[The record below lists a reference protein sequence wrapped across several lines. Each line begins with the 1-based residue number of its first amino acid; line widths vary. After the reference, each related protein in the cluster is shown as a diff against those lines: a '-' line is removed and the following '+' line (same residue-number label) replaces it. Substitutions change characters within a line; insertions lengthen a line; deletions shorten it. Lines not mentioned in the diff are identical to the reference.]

1 MGNRL
6 VWIANGFMVSFA
18 YMLFSKPAVLDTA
31 SLLSTQR
38 LATRLS
44 FFSLGFATAAW
55 APLIPFAQQRL
66 NLNHANFGLLL
77 LCMGI
82 GSMIAMPATGA
93 LVKRW
98 GCRPLIALA
107 TILLMVLL
115 PSLTIWH
122 SLVSM
127 AVALFIFGTAAGS
140 LGVAINLQ
148 AVVVEKHS
156 LRALMSSFHGMCS
169 LGGLT
174 GAMLVTALL
183 AIGLSPLMS
192 TLSVVMILLV
202 VSFVAIPSALTN
214 FEKDEQGVAEVT
226 DAPNKKSSRPNGVI
240 LLIGVMC
247 FIAFLS
253 EGAAMDWGGIY
264 LTTQYHLNP
273 AFAGLAYT
281 FFALS
286 MTSGRFAGHLL
297 LKQWGEKTIVTYS
310 AMIAALGMLTIV
322 MAPIWQVVVLGY
334 ALLGLGCSNI
344 VPVMFSRVGRQND
357 MPKAAALSLV
367 STIAYTGSLSGPAL
381 IGLIGQWTSLTTVL
395 SGVAVLLV
403 MIAVLNRY
411 TLVKAK

>member
-1 MGNRL
+1 MENRL
-6 VWIANGFMVSFA
+6 VWIANDFMVSSRN
-18 YMLFSKPAVLDTA
+18 MLFTKPAVLDTA
-31 SLLSTQR
+31 TLLSTQR

-66 NLNHANFGLLL
+66 NLNHADFGLLL

-107 TILLMVLL
+107 LMLIMVLL
-115 PSLTIWH
+115 PSLTMWSSI
-122 SLVSM
+122 VTM
-127 AVALFIFGTAAGS
+127 AVALFIFGSAAGC

-156 LRALMSSFHGMCS
+156 VRALMSSFHGMCS

-183 AIGLSPLMS
+183 AVGLSPLMS

-202 VSFVAIPSALTN
+202 IGGVAIPSCLTS
-214 FEKDEQGVAEVT
+214 FEQDEKPHEDTTQ
-226 DAPNKKSSRPNGVI
+226 APKKLYRPDGII

-264 LTTQYHLNP
+264 LTSKYQLNP

-286 MTSGRFAGHLL
+286 MTTGRFAGHIL
-297 LKQWGEKTIVTYS
+297 LKQWGEKNIVTYS
-310 AMIAALGMLTIV
+310 AIGAAIGMAVIV
-322 MAPIWQVVVLGY
+322 TAPVWQVVVLGY

-344 VPVMFSRVGRQND
+344 VPVMFSRVGRQNN

-381 IGLIGQWTSLTTVL
+381 IGLIGEWTGLSTVL
-395 SGVAVLLV
+395 TGVAVLLFI
-403 MIAVLNRY
+403 IALLNRF
-411 TLVKAK
+411 TLVKTN

>member
-1 MGNRL
+1 MENRL
-6 VWIANGFMVSFA
+6 VWIANDFMVSSRN
-18 YMLFSKPAVLDTA
+18 MLFTKPAVLDTA
-31 SLLSTQR
+31 TLLSTQR

-66 NLNHANFGLLL
+66 NLNHADFGLLL

-107 TILLMVLL
+107 LMLLMVLL
-115 PSLTIWH
+115 PSLTMWSSI
-122 SLVSM
+122 VTM
-127 AVALFIFGTAAGS
+127 AVALFIFGSAAGC

-156 LRALMSSFHGMCS
+156 VRALMSSFHGMCS

-183 AIGLSPLMS
+183 AVGLSPLMS

-202 VSFVAIPSALTN
+202 IGGVAIPSCLTS
-214 FEKDEQGVAEVT
+214 FEQDEKPLEDTTQ
-226 DAPNKKSSRPNGVI
+226 APKKLYRPDGII
-240 LLIGVMC
+240 LLIGMMC

-264 LTTQYHLNP
+264 LTSKYQLNP

-286 MTSGRFAGHLL
+286 MTTGRFAGHIL
-297 LKQWGEKTIVTYS
+297 LKQWGEKNIVTYS
-310 AMIAALGMLTIV
+310 AIGAAIGMAVIV
-322 MAPIWQVVVLGY
+322 TAPVWQVVVLGY

-344 VPVMFSRVGRQND
+344 VPVMFSRVGRQNN

-381 IGLIGQWTSLTTVL
+381 IGLIGEWTGLSTVL
-395 SGVAVLLV
+395 TGVAVLLFI
-403 MIAVLNRY
+403 IALLNRF
-411 TLVKAK
+411 TLIKTN

>member
-1 MGNRL
+1 MENRL
-6 VWIANGFMVSFA
+6 VWIANDFMVSSRN
-18 YMLFSKPAVLDTA
+18 MLFTKPAVLDTA
-31 SLLSTQR
+31 TLLSTQR

-66 NLNHANFGLLL
+66 NLNHADFGLLL

-107 TILLMVLL
+107 LMLLMVLL
-115 PSLTIWH
+115 PSLTMWSSI
-122 SLVSM
+122 VTM
-127 AVALFIFGTAAGS
+127 AVALFIFGSAAGC

-156 LRALMSSFHGMCS
+156 VRALMSSFHGMCS

-183 AIGLSPLMS
+183 AVGLSPLMS
-192 TLSVVMILLV
+192 TLSVVLILLV
-202 VSFVAIPSALTN
+202 IGGVAIPSCLTS
-214 FEKDEQGVAEVT
+214 FEQDEKPLEDTTQ
-226 DAPNKKSSRPNGVI
+226 APKKLYRPDGII

-264 LTTQYHLNP
+264 LTSKYQLNP

-286 MTSGRFAGHLL
+286 MTTGRFAGHIL
-297 LKQWGEKTIVTYS
+297 LKQWGEKNIVTYS
-310 AMIAALGMLTIV
+310 AIGAAIGMAVIV
-322 MAPIWQVVVLGY
+322 TAPVWQVVVLGY

-344 VPVMFSRVGRQND
+344 VPVMFSRVGRQNN

-381 IGLIGQWTSLTTVL
+381 IGLIGEWTGLSTVL
-395 SGVAVLLV
+395 TGVAVLLFI
-403 MIAVLNRY
+403 IALLNRF
-411 TLVKAK
+411 TLIKTN

>member
-1 MGNRL
+1 MENRL
-6 VWIANGFMVSFA
+6 VWIANDFMVSSRN
-18 YMLFSKPAVLDTA
+18 MLFTKPAVLDTA
-31 SLLSTQR
+31 TLLSTQR

-66 NLNHANFGLLL
+66 NLNHADFGLLL

-107 TILLMVLL
+107 LMLLMVLL
-115 PSLTIWH
+115 PSLTMWSSI
-122 SLVSM
+122 VTM
-127 AVALFIFGTAAGS
+127 AVALFIFGSAAGC

-156 LRALMSSFHGMCS
+156 VRALMSSFHGMCS

-183 AIGLSPLMS
+183 AVGLSPLMS

-202 VSFVAIPSALTN
+202 IGGIAIPSCLTS
-214 FEKDEQGVAEVT
+214 FEQDEKPHEDTTQ
-226 DAPNKKSSRPNGVI
+226 APKKLYRPDGII
-240 LLIGVMC
+240 LLIGMMC

-264 LTTQYHLNP
+264 LTSKYQLNP

-286 MTSGRFAGHLL
+286 MTTGRFAGHIL
-297 LKQWGEKTIVTYS
+297 LKQWGEKNIVTYS
-310 AMIAALGMLTIV
+310 AIGAAIGMAVIV
-322 MAPIWQVVVLGY
+322 TAPVWQVVVLGY

-344 VPVMFSRVGRQND
+344 VPVMFSRVGRQNN

-381 IGLIGQWTSLTTVL
+381 IGLIGEWTGLSTVL
-395 SGVAVLLV
+395 TGVAVLLFI
-403 MIAVLNRY
+403 IALLNRF
-411 TLVKAK
+411 TLVKTN

>member
-1 MGNRL
+1 MENRL
-6 VWIANGFMVSFA
+6 VWIANDFMVSSRN
-18 YMLFSKPAVLDTA
+18 MLFTKPAVLDTA
-31 SLLSTQR
+31 TLLSTQR

-66 NLNHANFGLLL
+66 NLNHADFGLLL

-82 GSMIAMPATGA
+82 GSMIAMPTTGA

-107 TILLMVLL
+107 LMLLMVLL
-115 PSLTIWH
+115 PSLTMWSSI
-122 SLVSM
+122 VTM
-127 AVALFIFGTAAGS
+127 AVALFIFGSAAGC

-156 LRALMSSFHGMCS
+156 VRALMSSFHGMCS

-183 AIGLSPLMS
+183 AVGLSPLMS

-202 VSFVAIPSALTN
+202 IGGVAIPSCLTS
-214 FEKDEQGVAEVT
+214 FEQDEKPLEDTTQ
-226 DAPNKKSSRPNGVI
+226 APKKLYRPDGII
-240 LLIGVMC
+240 LLIGMMC

-264 LTTQYHLNP
+264 LTSKYQLNP

-286 MTSGRFAGHLL
+286 MTTGRFAGHIL
-297 LKQWGEKTIVTYS
+297 LKQWGEKNIVTYS
-310 AMIAALGMLTIV
+310 AIGAAIGMTVIV
-322 MAPIWQVVVLGY
+322 TAPVWQVVVLGY

-344 VPVMFSRVGRQND
+344 VPVMFSRVGRQNN

-381 IGLIGQWTSLTTVL
+381 IGLIGEWTGLSTVL
-395 SGVAVLLV
+395 TGVAVLLFI
-403 MIAVLNRY
+403 IALLNRF
-411 TLVKAK
+411 TLVKTN

>member
-1 MGNRL
+1 
-6 VWIANGFMVSFA
+6 
-18 YMLFSKPAVLDTA
+18 MLFTKSAVLDTA
-31 SLLSTQR
+31 TLLSTQR

-66 NLNHANFGLLL
+66 NLNHADFGLLL

-107 TILLMVLL
+107 LMLLMVLL
-115 PSLTIWH
+115 PSLTMWNSI
-122 SLVSM
+122 VMM
-127 AVALFIFGTAAGS
+127 AVALFVFGSAAGC

-183 AIGLSPLMS
+183 AVGLSPLMS

-202 VSFVAIPSALTN
+202 IGVVAIPPCLTS
-214 FEKDEQGVAEVT
+214 FEQDEKPHQVT
-226 DAPNKKSSRPNGVI
+226 ADKPKRLYRPNGII

-264 LTTQYHLNP
+264 LTSKYELNP

-286 MTSGRFAGHLL
+286 MTTGRFTGHIL
-297 LKQWGEKTIVTYS
+297 LKQWGEKNVVTYS
-310 AMIAALGMLTIV
+310 AIGAAIGMAVIV
-322 MAPIWQVVVLGY
+322 TAPVWQVVVLGY

-381 IGLIGQWTSLTTVL
+381 IGLIGESTGLSTVL
-395 SGVAVLLV
+395 TGVAVLLFI
-403 MIAVLNRY
+403 IALLNRF
-411 TLVKAK
+411 TLAKAN

>member
-1 MGNRL
+1 
-6 VWIANGFMVSFA
+6 
-18 YMLFSKPAVLDTA
+18 MLFTKPAVLDTA
-31 SLLSTQR
+31 TLLSTQR

-66 NLNHANFGLLL
+66 NLNHADFGLLL

-107 TILLMVLL
+107 LMLLMVLL
-115 PSLTIWH
+115 PSLTMWNSI
-122 SLVSM
+122 VMM
-127 AVALFIFGTAAGS
+127 AVALFIFGSAAGC

-183 AIGLSPLMS
+183 AVGLSPLMS
-192 TLSVVMILLV
+192 TLSVVMILV
-202 VSFVAIPSALTN
+202 IIGGIAIPSCLTS
-214 FEKDEQGVAEVT
+214 FEQDEQPDE
-226 DAPNKKSSRPNGVI
+226 DIINKPKKHYRPNGII
-240 LLIGVMC
+240 LLIGMMC

-264 LTTQYHLNP
+264 LTSKYQLNP

-286 MTSGRFAGHLL
+286 MTTGRFAGHVL
-297 LKQWGEKTIVTYS
+297 LKQWGEKNIVTYS
-310 AMIAALGMLTIV
+310 AIVAAIGMAIIV
-322 MAPIWQVVVLGY
+322 TAPVWQVVILGY

-381 IGLIGQWTSLTTVL
+381 IGLIGEWTGLSTVL
-395 SGVAVLLV
+395 TGVAVLLFI
-403 MIAVLNRY
+403 IALLNRF
-411 TLVKAK
+411 TVIKTK

>member
-1 MGNRL
+1 
-6 VWIANGFMVSFA
+6 
-18 YMLFSKPAVLDTA
+18 MLFTKPAVLDTA
-31 SLLSTQR
+31 TLLSTQR

-66 NLNHANFGLLL
+66 NLNHADFGLLL

-107 TILLMVLL
+107 LMLLMVLL
-115 PSLTIWH
+115 PSLTMWSSI
-122 SLVSM
+122 VTM
-127 AVALFIFGTAAGS
+127 AVALFIFGSAAGC

-156 LRALMSSFHGMCS
+156 VRALMSSFHGMCS

-183 AIGLSPLMS
+183 AVGLSPLMS

-202 VSFVAIPSALTN
+202 IGGVAIPSCLTS
-214 FEKDEQGVAEVT
+214 FEQDEKPHEDT
-226 DAPNKKSSRPNGVI
+226 TEAPKKFYRPDGII
-240 LLIGVMC
+240 LLIGMMC

-264 LTTQYHLNP
+264 LTSKYQLNP

-286 MTSGRFAGHLL
+286 MTTGRFAGHIL
-297 LKQWGEKTIVTYS
+297 LKQWGEKNIVTYS
-310 AMIAALGMLTIV
+310 AIGAAIGMAVIV
-322 MAPIWQVVVLGY
+322 TAPVWQVVVLGY

-344 VPVMFSRVGRQND
+344 VPVMFSRVGRQNN

-381 IGLIGQWTSLTTVL
+381 IGLIGEWTGLSTVL
-395 SGVAVLLV
+395 TGVAVLLFI
-403 MIAVLNRY
+403 IALLNRF
-411 TLVKAK
+411 TLVKTN

>member
-1 MGNRL
+1 MENRL
-6 VWIANGFMVSFA
+6 VWIANDFMVSSRN
-18 YMLFSKPAVLDTA
+18 MLFTKPAVLDTA
-31 SLLSTQR
+31 TLLSTQR

-66 NLNHANFGLLL
+66 NLNHADFGLLL

-107 TILLMVLL
+107 LMLLMVLL
-115 PSLTIWH
+115 PSLTMWSSI
-122 SLVSM
+122 VTM
-127 AVALFIFGTAAGS
+127 AVALFIFGSAAGC

-156 LRALMSSFHGMCS
+156 VRALMSSFHGMCS

-183 AIGLSPLMS
+183 AVGLSPLMS

-202 VSFVAIPSALTN
+202 IGGVAIPSCLTS
-214 FEKDEQGVAEVT
+214 FEQDEKPHEDTTQ
-226 DAPNKKSSRPNGVI
+226 APKKFYRPDGII
-240 LLIGVMC
+240 LLIGMMC
-247 FIAFLS
+247 FVAFLS

-264 LTTQYHLNP
+264 LTSKYQLNP

-286 MTSGRFAGHLL
+286 MTTGRFAGHIL
-297 LKQWGEKTIVTYS
+297 LKQWGEKNIVTYS
-310 AMIAALGMLTIV
+310 AIGAAIGMAVIV
-322 MAPIWQVVVLGY
+322 TAPVWQVVVLGY

-344 VPVMFSRVGRQND
+344 VPVMFSRVGRQNN

-381 IGLIGQWTSLTTVL
+381 IGLIGEWTGLSTVL
-395 SGVAVLLV
+395 TGVAVLLFI
-403 MIAVLNRY
+403 IALLNRF
-411 TLVKAK
+411 TLVKTN

>member
-1 MGNRL
+1 
-6 VWIANGFMVSFA
+6 
-18 YMLFSKPAVLDTA
+18 MLFTKPAVLDTA
-31 SLLSTQR
+31 TLLSTQR

-66 NLNHANFGLLL
+66 NLNHADFGLLL

-107 TILLMVLL
+107 LMLLMVLL
-115 PSLTIWH
+115 PSLTMWSSI
-122 SLVSM
+122 VTM
-127 AVALFIFGTAAGS
+127 AVALFIFGSAAGC

-156 LRALMSSFHGMCS
+156 VRALMSSFHGMCS

-183 AIGLSPLMS
+183 AVGLSPLIS

-202 VSFVAIPSALTN
+202 IGGVAIPSCLTS
-214 FEKDEQGVAEVT
+214 FEQDEKPHEDTTQ
-226 DAPNKKSSRPNGVI
+226 APKKFYRPDGII
-240 LLIGVMC
+240 LLIGMMC

-264 LTTQYHLNP
+264 LTSKYQLNP

-286 MTSGRFAGHLL
+286 MTTGRFAGHIL
-297 LKQWGEKTIVTYS
+297 LKQWGEKNIVTYS
-310 AMIAALGMLTIV
+310 AIGAAIGMAVIV
-322 MAPIWQVVVLGY
+322 TAPVWQVVVLGY

-344 VPVMFSRVGRQND
+344 VPVMFSRVGRQNN

-381 IGLIGQWTSLTTVL
+381 IGLIGEWTGLSTVL
-395 SGVAVLLV
+395 TGVAVLLFI
-403 MIAVLNRY
+403 IALLNRF
-411 TLVKAK
+411 TLVKTN

>member
-1 MGNRL
+1 
-6 VWIANGFMVSFA
+6 
-18 YMLFSKPAVLDTA
+18 MLFTKPAVLDTA
-31 SLLSTQR
+31 TLLSTQR

-107 TILLMVLL
+107 LMLLMVLL
-115 PSLTIWH
+115 PSLTMWSSI
-122 SLVSM
+122 VTM
-127 AVALFIFGTAAGS
+127 AVALFIFGSAAGC

-156 LRALMSSFHGMCS
+156 VRALMSSFHGMCS

-183 AIGLSPLMS
+183 AVGLSPLMS

-202 VSFVAIPSALTN
+202 IGGVAIPSCLTS
-214 FEKDEQGVAEVT
+214 FEQDEKPHEDTTQ
-226 DAPNKKSSRPNGVI
+226 APKKFYRPDGII
-240 LLIGVMC
+240 LLIGMMC

-264 LTTQYHLNP
+264 LTSKYQLNP

-286 MTSGRFAGHLL
+286 MTTGRFAGHIL
-297 LKQWGEKTIVTYS
+297 LKQWGEKNIVTYS
-310 AMIAALGMLTIV
+310 AIGAAIGMAVIV
-322 MAPIWQVVVLGY
+322 TAPVWQVVVLGY

-344 VPVMFSRVGRQND
+344 VPVMFSRVGRQNN

-381 IGLIGQWTSLTTVL
+381 IGLIGEWTGLSTVL
-395 SGVAVLLV
+395 TGVAVLLFI
-403 MIAVLNRY
+403 IALLNRF
-411 TLVKAK
+411 TLVKTN

>member
-1 MGNRL
+1 
-6 VWIANGFMVSFA
+6 
-18 YMLFSKPAVLDTA
+18 MLFTKPAVLDTA
-31 SLLSTQR
+31 TLLSTQR

-66 NLNHANFGLLL
+66 NLNHADFGLLL

-107 TILLMVLL
+107 LMLLMVLL
-115 PSLTIWH
+115 PSLTMWSSI
-122 SLVSM
+122 VTM
-127 AVALFIFGTAAGS
+127 AVALFVFGSAAGC

-183 AIGLSPLMS
+183 AVGLSPLMS

-202 VSFVAIPSALTN
+202 IGGVAIPSCLTS
-214 FEKDEQGVAEVT
+214 FEQDEKSHEDTTQ
-226 DAPNKKSSRPNGVI
+226 APKKFYRPDGII
-240 LLIGVMC
+240 LLIGMMC

-264 LTTQYHLNP
+264 LTSKYQLNP

-286 MTSGRFAGHLL
+286 MTTGRFAGHVL
-297 LKQWGEKTIVTYS
+297 LKQWGEKNIVTYS
-310 AMIAALGMLTIV
+310 AIVAAIGMAIIV
-322 MAPIWQVVVLGY
+322 TAPVWQVVILGY

-344 VPVMFSRVGRQND
+344 VPVMFSRVGRQNN

-381 IGLIGQWTSLTTVL
+381 IGLIGEWTGLSTVL
-395 SGVAVLLV
+395 TGVAVLLFV
-403 MIAVLNRY
+403 IALLNRF
-411 TLVKAK
+411 TLIKTN

>member
-1 MGNRL
+1 MENQL
-6 VWIANGFMVSFA
+6 VWIANDFMVSSRN
-18 YMLFSKPAVLDTA
+18 MLFTKPAVLDTA
-31 SLLSTQR
+31 TLLSTQR

-66 NLNHANFGLLL
+66 NLNHADFGLLL

-107 TILLMVLL
+107 LMLLMVLL
-115 PSLTIWH
+115 PSLTMWSSI
-122 SLVSM
+122 VTM
-127 AVALFIFGTAAGS
+127 AVALFIFGSAAGC

-156 LRALMSSFHGMCS
+156 VRALMSSFHGMCS

-183 AIGLSPLMS
+183 AVGLSPLMS

-202 VSFVAIPSALTN
+202 IGGVAIPSCLTS
-214 FEKDEQGVAEVT
+214 FEQDEKPHEDTTQ
-226 DAPNKKSSRPNGVI
+226 APKKLYRPDGII
-240 LLIGVMC
+240 LLIGMMC

-264 LTTQYHLNP
+264 LTSKYQLNP

-286 MTSGRFAGHLL
+286 MTTGRFAGHIL
-297 LKQWGEKTIVTYS
+297 LKQWGEKNIVTYS
-310 AMIAALGMLTIV
+310 AIGAAIGMAVIV
-322 MAPIWQVVVLGY
+322 TAPVWQVVVLGY

-344 VPVMFSRVGRQND
+344 VPVMFSRVGRQNN

-381 IGLIGQWTSLTTVL
+381 IGLIGEWTGLSTVL
-395 SGVAVLLV
+395 TGVAVLLFI
-403 MIAVLNRY
+403 IALLNRF
-411 TLVKAK
+411 TLVKTN

>member
-1 MGNRL
+1 MENRL
-6 VWIANGFMVSFA
+6 VWIANDFMVSSRN
-18 YMLFSKPAVLDTA
+18 MLFTKPAVLDTA
-31 SLLSTQR
+31 TLLSTQR

-66 NLNHANFGLLL
+66 NLNHADFGLLL

-82 GSMIAMPATGA
+82 GSRIAMPATGA

-107 TILLMVLL
+107 LMLLMVLL
-115 PSLTIWH
+115 PSLTMWSSI
-122 SLVSM
+122 VTM
-127 AVALFIFGTAAGS
+127 AVALFIFGSAAGC

-156 LRALMSSFHGMCS
+156 VRALMSSFHGMCS

-183 AIGLSPLMS
+183 AVGLSPLMS

-202 VSFVAIPSALTN
+202 IGGVAIPSCLTS
-214 FEKDEQGVAEVT
+214 FEQDEKPHEDTTQ
-226 DAPNKKSSRPNGVI
+226 APKKLYRPDGII

-264 LTTQYHLNP
+264 LTSKYQLNP

-286 MTSGRFAGHLL
+286 MTTGRFAGYIL
-297 LKQWGEKTIVTYS
+297 LKQWGEKNIVTYS
-310 AMIAALGMLTIV
+310 AIGAAIGMAIIV
-322 MAPIWQVVVLGY
+322 TAPVWQVVVLGY

-344 VPVMFSRVGRQND
+344 VPVMFSRVGRQNN

-381 IGLIGQWTSLTTVL
+381 IGLIGEWTGLSTVL
-395 SGVAVLLV
+395 TGVAVLLFI
-403 MIAVLNRY
+403 IALLNRF
-411 TLVKAK
+411 TLVKTN

>member
-1 MGNRL
+1 
-6 VWIANGFMVSFA
+6 
-18 YMLFSKPAVLDTA
+18 MLFTKPAVLDTA
-31 SLLSTQR
+31 TLLSTQR

-66 NLNHANFGLLL
+66 NLNHADFGLLL

-107 TILLMVLL
+107 LMLLMVLL
-115 PSLTIWH
+115 PSLTMWSSI
-122 SLVSM
+122 VTM
-127 AVALFIFGTAAGS
+127 AVALFIFGSAAGC

-156 LRALMSSFHGMCS
+156 VRALMSSFHGMCS

-174 GAMLVTALL
+174 GAMLVTVLL
-183 AIGLSPLMS
+183 AVGLSPLMS

-202 VSFVAIPSALTN
+202 IGGVAIPSCLTS
-214 FEKDEQGVAEVT
+214 FEQDEKPHEDTTQ
-226 DAPNKKSSRPNGVI
+226 APKKLYRPDGII

-264 LTTQYHLNP
+264 LTSKYQLNP

-286 MTSGRFAGHLL
+286 MTTGRFAGHIL
-297 LKQWGEKTIVTYS
+297 LKQWGEKNIVTYS
-310 AMIAALGMLTIV
+310 AIGAAIGMAVIV
-322 MAPIWQVVVLGY
+322 TAPVWQVVVLGY

-344 VPVMFSRVGRQND
+344 VPVMFSRVGRQNN

-381 IGLIGQWTSLTTVL
+381 IGLIGEWTGLSTVL
-395 SGVAVLLV
+395 TGVAVLLFI
-403 MIAVLNRY
+403 IALLNRF
-411 TLVKAK
+411 TLVKTN

>member
-1 MGNRL
+1 MENRL
-6 VWIANGFMVSFA
+6 VWIANDFMVSLQN
-18 YMLFSKPAVLDTA
+18 MLFTKPAVLDTA
-31 SLLSTQR
+31 TLLSTQR

-66 NLNHANFGLLL
+66 NLNHADFGLLL

-98 GCRPLIALA
+98 GCRPLIAVALM
-107 TILLMVLL
+107 LLMMLL
-115 PSLTIWH
+115 PSLTMWNSI
-122 SLVSM
+122 VTM
-127 AVALFIFGTAAGS
+127 AVALFIFGSAAGC

-183 AIGLSPLMS
+183 AVGLSPLMS

-202 VSFVAIPSALTN
+202 IGAVAIPSCLTS
-214 FEKDEQGVAEVT
+214 FEQDEKPHEDTTVA
-226 DAPNKKSSRPNGVI
+226 PKKNYRPNGIIV
-240 LLIGVMC
+240 LIGMMC

-264 LTTQYHLNP
+264 LTSKYQLNP

-286 MTSGRFAGHLL
+286 MTTGRFAGHIL
-297 LKQWGEKTIVTYS
+297 LKQLGEKSIVTYS
-310 AMIAALGMLTIV
+310 AIVAAIGMAVIV
-322 MAPIWQVVVLGY
+322 TAPVWQVVILGY

-344 VPVMFSRVGRQND
+344 VPVMFSRVGRQNV

-367 STIAYTGSLSGPAL
+367 STIAYTGSLTGPAL
-381 IGLIGQWTSLTTVL
+381 IGLIGEWTSLGAVL
-395 SGVAVLLV
+395 SGVAILLSI
-403 MIAVLNRY
+403 IALLNRF
-411 TLVKAK
+411 TIIKTS

>member
-1 MGNRL
+1 MENRL
-6 VWIANGFMVSFA
+6 VWIANDFMVSSRN
-18 YMLFSKPAVLDTA
+18 MLFTKPAVLDTA
-31 SLLSTQR
+31 TLLSTQR

-66 NLNHANFGLLL
+66 NLNHADFGLLL

-107 TILLMVLL
+107 LMLLMVLL
-115 PSLTIWH
+115 PSLTMWSSI
-122 SLVSM
+122 VTM
-127 AVALFIFGTAAGS
+127 AVALFIFGSAAGC

-156 LRALMSSFHGMCS
+156 VRALMSSFHGMCS

-183 AIGLSPLMS
+183 AVGLSPLMS
-192 TLSVVMILLV
+192 TLSIVMILLV
-202 VSFVAIPSALTN
+202 IGGVAIPSCLTS
-214 FEKDEQGVAEVT
+214 FEQDEKPHEDTTQ
-226 DAPNKKSSRPNGVI
+226 APKKLYRPDGII
-240 LLIGVMC
+240 LLIGMMC

-264 LTTQYHLNP
+264 LTSKYQLNP

-286 MTSGRFAGHLL
+286 MTTGRFAGHIL
-297 LKQWGEKTIVTYS
+297 LKQWGEKNIVTYS
-310 AMIAALGMLTIV
+310 AIGAAIGMAVIV
-322 MAPIWQVVVLGY
+322 TAPVWQVVVLGY

-344 VPVMFSRVGRQND
+344 VPVMFSRVGRQNN

-381 IGLIGQWTSLTTVL
+381 IGLIGEWTGLSTVL
-395 SGVAVLLV
+395 TGVAVLLFI
-403 MIAVLNRY
+403 IALLNRF
-411 TLVKAK
+411 TLVKTN

>member
-1 MGNRL
+1 MENRL
-6 VWIANGFMVSFA
+6 VWIANDFMVSSRN
-18 YMLFSKPAVLDTA
+18 MLFTKPAVLDTA
-31 SLLSTQR
+31 TLLSTQR

-66 NLNHANFGLLL
+66 NLNHADFGLLL

-107 TILLMVLL
+107 LMLLMVLL
-115 PSLTIWH
+115 PSLTMWSSI
-122 SLVSM
+122 VTM
-127 AVALFIFGTAAGS
+127 AVALFIFGSAAGC

-183 AIGLSPLMS
+183 AVGLSPLMS

-202 VSFVAIPSALTN
+202 IGGVAIPSCLTS
-214 FEKDEQGVAEVT
+214 FEQDEKPHEDTTQ
-226 DAPNKKSSRPNGVI
+226 APKKFYRPDGII
-240 LLIGVMC
+240 LLIGMMC

-264 LTTQYHLNP
+264 LTSKYQLNP

-286 MTSGRFAGHLL
+286 MTTGRFAGHVL
-297 LKQWGEKTIVTYS
+297 LKQWGEKNIVTYS
-310 AMIAALGMLTIV
+310 AIVAAIGMAIIV
-322 MAPIWQVVVLGY
+322 TAPVWQVVILGY

-344 VPVMFSRVGRQND
+344 VPVMFSRVGRQNN

-381 IGLIGQWTSLTTVL
+381 IGLIGEWTGLSTVL
-395 SGVAVLLV
+395 TGVAVLLFV
-403 MIAVLNRY
+403 IALLNRF
-411 TLVKAK
+411 TLIKTN

>member
-1 MGNRL
+1 MENRL
-6 VWIANGFMVSFA
+6 VWIANDFMVSSRN
-18 YMLFSKPAVLDTA
+18 MLFTKPAVLDTA
-31 SLLSTQR
+31 TLLSTQR

-66 NLNHANFGLLL
+66 NLNHADFGLLL

-107 TILLMVLL
+107 LMLLMVLL
-115 PSLTIWH
+115 PSLTMWSSI
-122 SLVSM
+122 VTM
-127 AVALFIFGTAAGS
+127 AVALFIFGSAAGC

-183 AIGLSPLMS
+183 AVGLSPLMS

-202 VSFVAIPSALTN
+202 IGGVAIPSCLTS
-214 FEKDEQGVAEVT
+214 FEQDEKPHEDTTQ
-226 DAPNKKSSRPNGVI
+226 APKKLYRPDGII
-240 LLIGVMC
+240 LLIGMMC

-264 LTTQYHLNP
+264 LTSKYQLNP

-286 MTSGRFAGHLL
+286 MTTGRFAGHIL
-297 LKQWGEKTIVTYS
+297 LKQWGEKNIVTYS
-310 AMIAALGMLTIV
+310 AIGAAIGMAVIV
-322 MAPIWQVVVLGY
+322 TAPVWQVVVLGY

-344 VPVMFSRVGRQND
+344 VPVMFSRVGRQNN

-381 IGLIGQWTSLTTVL
+381 IGLIGEWTGLSTVL
-395 SGVAVLLV
+395 TGVAVLLFI
-403 MIAVLNRY
+403 IALLNRF
-411 TLVKAK
+411 TLVKTN

>member
-1 MGNRL
+1 MENRL
-6 VWIANGFMVSFA
+6 VWIANDFMVSSRN
-18 YMLFSKPAVLDTA
+18 MLFTKPAVLDTA
-31 SLLSTQR
+31 TLLSTQR

-66 NLNHANFGLLL
+66 NLNHADFGLLL

-107 TILLMVLL
+107 LMLLMVLL
-115 PSLTIWH
+115 PSLTMWSSI
-122 SLVSM
+122 VTM
-127 AVALFIFGTAAGS
+127 AVALFIFGSAAGC

-156 LRALMSSFHGMCS
+156 VRALMSSFHGMCS

-183 AIGLSPLMS
+183 AVGLSPLMS

-202 VSFVAIPSALTN
+202 IGGVAIPSCLTS
-214 FEKDEQGVAEVT
+214 FEQDEKPHEDTTQ
-226 DAPNKKSSRPNGVI
+226 APKKFYRPDGII
-240 LLIGVMC
+240 LLIGMMC

-264 LTTQYHLNP
+264 LTSKYQLNP

-286 MTSGRFAGHLL
+286 MTTGRFAGHIL
-297 LKQWGEKTIVTYS
+297 LKQCGEKNIVTYS
-310 AMIAALGMLTIV
+310 AIGAAIGMAVIV
-322 MAPIWQVVVLGY
+322 TAPVWQVVVLGY

-344 VPVMFSRVGRQND
+344 VPVMFSRVGRQNN

-381 IGLIGQWTSLTTVL
+381 IGLIGEWTGLSTVL
-395 SGVAVLLV
+395 TGVAVLLFI
-403 MIAVLNRY
+403 IALLNRF
-411 TLVKAK
+411 TLVKTN

>member
-1 MGNRL
+1 MENRL
-6 VWIANGFMVSFA
+6 VWIANDFMVSSRN
-18 YMLFSKPAVLDTA
+18 MLFTKPAVLDTA
-31 SLLSTQR
+31 TLLSTQR

-66 NLNHANFGLLL
+66 NLNHADFGLLL

-107 TILLMVLL
+107 LMLLMVLL
-115 PSLTIWH
+115 PSLTMWSSI
-122 SLVSM
+122 VTM
-127 AVALFIFGTAAGS
+127 AVALFIFGSAAGC

-156 LRALMSSFHGMCS
+156 VRALMSSFHGMCS

-183 AIGLSPLMS
+183 AVGLSPLMS
-192 TLSVVMILLV
+192 TLSVIMILLV
-202 VSFVAIPSALTN
+202 IGGVAIPSCLTS
-214 FEKDEQGVAEVT
+214 FEQDEKPHEDTTQ
-226 DAPNKKSSRPNGVI
+226 APKKLYRPDGII
-240 LLIGVMC
+240 LLIGMMC

-264 LTTQYHLNP
+264 LTSKYQLNP

-286 MTSGRFAGHLL
+286 MTTGRFAGHIL
-297 LKQWGEKTIVTYS
+297 LKQWGEKNIVTYS
-310 AMIAALGMLTIV
+310 AIGAAIGMAVIV
-322 MAPIWQVVVLGY
+322 TAPVWQVVVLGY

-344 VPVMFSRVGRQND
+344 VPVMFSRVGRQNN

-381 IGLIGQWTSLTTVL
+381 IGLIGEWTGLSTVL
-395 SGVAVLLV
+395 TGVAVLLFI
-403 MIAVLNRY
+403 IALLNRF
-411 TLVKAK
+411 TLIKTN

>member
-1 MGNRL
+1 
-6 VWIANGFMVSFA
+6 
-18 YMLFSKPAVLDTA
+18 MLFTKPAVLDTA
-31 SLLSTQR
+31 ALLSTQR

-66 NLNHANFGLLL
+66 NLNHADFGLLL

-107 TILLMVLL
+107 LMLLMVLL
-115 PSLTIWH
+115 PSLTVWSSI
-122 SLVSM
+122 VMM
-127 AVALFIFGTAAGS
+127 AVALFVFGSAAGC

-183 AIGLSPLMS
+183 AVGLSPLMS

-202 VSFVAIPSALTN
+202 IGGVAIPSCLTS
-214 FEKDEQGVAEVT
+214 FEQDEKPYEDTTQAS
-226 DAPNKKSSRPNGVI
+226 KKFYRPDGII
-240 LLIGVMC
+240 LLIGMMC

-264 LTTQYHLNP
+264 LTSKYQLNP

-286 MTSGRFAGHLL
+286 MTTGRFTGHIL
-297 LKQWGEKTIVTYS
+297 LKQWGEKNVVTYS
-310 AMIAALGMLTIV
+310 AIGAAISMAVIV
-322 MAPIWQVVVLGY
+322 TAPVWQVVVLGY

-344 VPVMFSRVGRQND
+344 VPVMFSRVGRQNK

-381 IGLIGQWTSLTTVL
+381 IGLIGEWTGLSTVL
-395 SGVAVLLV
+395 TGVAVLLFV
-403 MIAVLNRY
+403 IALLNRF
-411 TLVKAK
+411 TLIKTN

>member
-1 MGNRL
+1 MENRL
-6 VWIANGFMVSFA
+6 VWIANDFMVSSRN
-18 YMLFSKPAVLDTA
+18 MLFTKPAVLDTA
-31 SLLSTQR
+31 TLLSTQR

-66 NLNHANFGLLL
+66 NLNHADFGLLL

-107 TILLMVLL
+107 LMLLMVLL
-115 PSLTIWH
+115 PSLTMWSSI
-122 SLVSM
+122 VTM
-127 AVALFIFGTAAGS
+127 AVALFIFGSAAGC

-156 LRALMSSFHGMCS
+156 VRALMSSFHGMCS

-183 AIGLSPLMS
+183 AVGLSPLMS

-202 VSFVAIPSALTN
+202 IGGVAIPSCLTS
-214 FEKDEQGVAEVT
+214 FEQDEKPHEDTTQ
-226 DAPNKKSSRPNGVI
+226 APKKLYRPDGII
-240 LLIGVMC
+240 LLIGMMC

-264 LTTQYHLNP
+264 LTSKYQLNP

-286 MTSGRFAGHLL
+286 MTTGRFAGHIL
-297 LKQWGEKTIVTYS
+297 LKQWGEKNIVTYS
-310 AMIAALGMLTIV
+310 AIGAAIGMAVIV
-322 MAPIWQVVVLGY
+322 TAPVWQVVVLGY

-344 VPVMFSRVGRQND
+344 VPVMFSRVGRQNN

-381 IGLIGQWTSLTTVL
+381 IGLIGEWTGLSTVL
-395 SGVAVLLV
+395 TGIAVLLFI
-403 MIAVLNRY
+403 IALLNRF
-411 TLVKAK
+411 TLVKTN

>member
-1 MGNRL
+1 MENQL
-6 VWIANGFMVSFA
+6 VWIANDFMVSSRN
-18 YMLFSKPAVLDTA
+18 MLFTKPAVLDTA
-31 SLLSTQR
+31 TLLSTQR

-66 NLNHANFGLLL
+66 NLNHADFGLLL

-107 TILLMVLL
+107 LMLLMVLL
-115 PSLTIWH
+115 PSLTMWSSI
-122 SLVSM
+122 VTM
-127 AVALFIFGTAAGS
+127 AVALFIFGSAAGC

-156 LRALMSSFHGMCS
+156 VRALMSSFHGMCS

-183 AIGLSPLMS
+183 AVGLSPLMS

-202 VSFVAIPSALTN
+202 IGGVAIPSCLTS
-214 FEKDEQGVAEVT
+214 FEQDEKPHEDTTQ
-226 DAPNKKSSRPNGVI
+226 APKKLYRPDGII
-240 LLIGVMC
+240 LLIGMMC

-264 LTTQYHLNP
+264 LTSKYQLNP

-286 MTSGRFAGHLL
+286 MTTGRFAGHIL
-297 LKQWGEKTIVTYS
+297 LKQWGEKNIVTYS
-310 AMIAALGMLTIV
+310 AIGAAIGMAVIV
-322 MAPIWQVVVLGY
+322 TAPVWQVVVLGY

-344 VPVMFSRVGRQND
+344 VPVMFSRVGRQNN

-381 IGLIGQWTSLTTVL
+381 IGLIGEWTGLSTVL
-395 SGVAVLLV
+395 TGVAVLLFI
-403 MIAVLNRY
+403 IALLNRF
-411 TLVKAK
+411 TLIKTN

>member
-1 MGNRL
+1 
-6 VWIANGFMVSFA
+6 
-18 YMLFSKPAVLDTA
+18 MLFTKPAVLDTA
-31 SLLSTQR
+31 TLLSTQR

-66 NLNHANFGLLL
+66 NLNHADFGLLL

-107 TILLMVLL
+107 LMLLMVLL
-115 PSLTIWH
+115 PSLTMWSSI
-122 SLVSM
+122 VTM
-127 AVALFIFGTAAGS
+127 AVALFIFGSAAGC

-156 LRALMSSFHGMCS
+156 VRALMSSFHGMCS

-183 AIGLSPLMS
+183 AVGLSPLMS

-202 VSFVAIPSALTN
+202 IGGVAIPSCLTS
-214 FEKDEQGVAEVT
+214 FEQDEKPHEDTTQ
-226 DAPNKKSSRPNGVI
+226 APKKLYRPDGII
-240 LLIGVMC
+240 LLIGMMC

-264 LTTQYHLNP
+264 LTSKYQLNP

-286 MTSGRFAGHLL
+286 MTTGRFAGHIL
-297 LKQWGEKTIVTYS
+297 LKQWGEKNIVTYS
-310 AMIAALGMLTIV
+310 AIGAAIGMAVIV
-322 MAPIWQVVVLGY
+322 TAPVWQVVVLGY

-344 VPVMFSRVGRQND
+344 VPVMFSRVGRQNN

-381 IGLIGQWTSLTTVL
+381 IGLIGEWTGLSTVL
-395 SGVAVLLV
+395 TGVAVLLFI
-403 MIAVLNRY
+403 IALLNSF
-411 TLVKAK
+411 TLVKTN

>member
-1 MGNRL
+1 MENRL
-6 VWIANGFMVSFA
+6 VWIANDFMVSSRN
-18 YMLFSKPAVLDTA
+18 MLFTKPAVLDTA
-31 SLLSTQR
+31 TLLSTQR

-44 FFSLGFATAAW
+44 FFSLGFVTAAW

-66 NLNHANFGLLL
+66 NLNHADFGLLL

-107 TILLMVLL
+107 LMLLMVLL
-115 PSLTIWH
+115 PSLTMWSSI
-122 SLVSM
+122 VTM
-127 AVALFIFGTAAGS
+127 AVALFIFGSAAGC

-148 AVVVEKHS
+148 AVVVEKYS
-156 LRALMSSFHGMCS
+156 VRALMSSFHGMCS

-183 AIGLSPLMS
+183 AVGLSPLMS

-202 VSFVAIPSALTN
+202 IGGVAIPSCLTS
-214 FEKDEQGVAEVT
+214 FEQDEKPHEDTTQ
-226 DAPNKKSSRPNGVI
+226 APKKFYRPDGII
-240 LLIGVMC
+240 LLIGMMC

-264 LTTQYHLNP
+264 LTSKYQLNP

-286 MTSGRFAGHLL
+286 MTTGRFAGHIL
-297 LKQWGEKTIVTYS
+297 LKQWGEKNIVTYS
-310 AMIAALGMLTIV
+310 AIGAAIGMAVIV
-322 MAPIWQVVVLGY
+322 TAPVWQVVVLGY

-344 VPVMFSRVGRQND
+344 VPVMFSRVGRQNN

-381 IGLIGQWTSLTTVL
+381 IGLIGEWTGLSTVL
-395 SGVAVLLV
+395 TGVAVLLFI
-403 MIAVLNRY
+403 IALLNRF
-411 TLVKAK
+411 TLVKTN

>member
-1 MGNRL
+1 
-6 VWIANGFMVSFA
+6 
-18 YMLFSKPAVLDTA
+18 MLFTKPAVLDTA
-31 SLLSTQR
+31 TLLSTQR

-66 NLNHANFGLLL
+66 NLNHADFGLLL

-107 TILLMVLL
+107 LMLLMVLL
-115 PSLTIWH
+115 PSLTMWNSI
-122 SLVSM
+122 VMM
-127 AVALFIFGTAAGS
+127 AVALFIFGSAAGC

-183 AIGLSPLMS
+183 AVGLSPLMS

-202 VSFVAIPSALTN
+202 IGGIAIPSCLTS
-214 FEKDEQGVAEVT
+214 FEQDERPDE
-226 DAPNKKSSRPNGVI
+226 DMIDKPKKHYRPNGI
-240 LLIGVMC
+240 IMLIGMMC

-264 LTTQYHLNP
+264 LTSKYQLNP

-286 MTSGRFAGHLL
+286 MTTGRFAGHIL
-297 LKQWGEKTIVTYS
+297 LKQWGEKSIVTYS
-310 AMIAALGMLTIV
+310 AIGAAIGMVVIV
-322 MAPIWQVVVLGY
+322 TAPIWQVVILGY

-381 IGLIGQWTSLTTVL
+381 IGLIGEWTSLSTVL
-395 SGVAVLLV
+395 TGVAILLFV
-403 MIAVLNRY
+403 IALLNRF
-411 TLVKAK
+411 TVIKAS